1 MQLDQFSDQLADQL
15 QLVAIAAIANM
26 PVPSISSNSSEDNLL
41 ETFGSNLSEVTTPKL
56 SNARVVQDPQVEFIT
71 AQNNTAL
78 STISSTFPNFQNL
91 SLELRTMIW
100 KLNLPGARIIDV
112 IYDKD
117 QDKYFSFHS
126 KPPSLLHIN
135 KEARSFAQ
143 KVYNLSFPTQSH
155 PANIYIRYDIGV
167 IYFSNWLTGYKYEE
181 SGWFEHVD
189 IGPLGKM
196 GLGRQDLKSITRV
209 AVNSIYFDVPQ
220 RFSANSMEYFCHS
233 TSNILARFSSL
244 KRLYVVVEDINPYQ
258 KGDITL
264 HNIPANTRLHPS
276 NFCAF
281 CGALKIVRGFTDM
294 KWDLTCTWKVPSVS
308 VVGAARNGKLSH
320 MGQYQRCDCNNS
332 RIPGVTYQH
341 PPCEEYHPKPAK
353 LAGQVD
359 DVDADDFKSKFDKD
373 DFPEE
378 EWGLAENELGELISD
393 EEFYH
398 TFVVEYYEGEY
409 GVNHEKWLGIDYMLS
424 RPFL

>member
-1 MQLDQFSDQLADQL
+1 MSSSSSQGVMQLDQFSDQLADQL

-41 ETFGSNLSEVTTPKL
+41 ETFGSNLSE
-56 SNARVVQDPQVEFIT
+56 VVQDPQVEFIT

-155 PANIYIRYDIGV
+155 PANIYIRYDIDV

-181 SGWFEHVD
+181 NGWFEHVD

-220 RFSANSMEYFCHS
+220 RYSANSMEYFCHS

-258 KGDITL
+258 KGDITF
-264 HNIPANTRLHPS
+264 HNIPANIRLHPS

-332 RIPGVTYQH
+332 RIP
-341 PPCEEYHPKPAK
+341 
-353 LAGQVD
+353 VD
-359 DVDADDFKSKFDKD
+359 DVDADDFTSKFDKD
-373 DFPEE
+373 DLPEE
-378 EWGLAENELGELISD
+378 EWGLAENELGELIS
-393 EEFYH
+393 EEESYH
-398 TFVVEYYEGEY
+398 TFVVEYCEGEY